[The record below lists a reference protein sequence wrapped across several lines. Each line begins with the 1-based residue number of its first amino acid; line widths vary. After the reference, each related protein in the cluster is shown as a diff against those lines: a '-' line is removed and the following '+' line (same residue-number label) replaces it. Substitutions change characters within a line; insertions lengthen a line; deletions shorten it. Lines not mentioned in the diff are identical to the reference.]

1 MYGSGYS
8 AACPSA
14 SIGVPLDR
22 AGQRFLRRWD
32 RAVRAEFH
40 PRRRDRRFCPG
51 MEAFGGRVLCAAH
64 RIPPDRGIRD
74 FASWKCG
81 KLPLCRWKTHSQP
94 MEKDKSFPT
103 ACKQVSH
110 SACIHASLHTFPQRL
125 LLRISI
131 LSFILEVEKNTYK

>member
-1 MYGSGYS
+1 MALDTLR
-8 AACPSA
+8 AAVWAPSD
-14 SIGVPLDR
+14 VPLDR

-110 SACIHASLHTFPQRL
+110 SAAYMPVYTHSHNACCCEYPSYH
-125 LLRISI
+125 
-131 LSFILEVEKNTYK
+131 SFWK